1 MKKPDVVMIVVD
13 CLRAESLFGDRRSA
27 SAPAIDRLADR
38 GAVCTSVI
46 TQQNLTAPCFASL
59 LTGTYS
65 SRHRL
70 KCQLGFKL
78 SDSVTSLAEIFRAN
92 GYHTRAEVTGPL
104 HSIYG
109 LDRGFDTY
117 HYRKTSEFFDR
128 SFADSLLGQLDERA
142 DGAPNFLLLHLWDIH
157 APRKVE
163 KSFDDLRYGA
173 DEYDRAISSL
183 DAHLGYFIEAL
194 GEERVVILTGDHGE
208 KLPADGL
215 EPGTALPYFSDKLD
229 LDAFSLWNHI
239 SPDFF
244 FNVQLRTVHWMGQHS
259 PKSMRDKFLQF
270 YFATEK
276 AMSDKRLSNRTK
288 MYLRVNRNEGH
299 GMHLYDYLCRVPLIM
314 AGGDHFAGGVRQ
326 GRQVRQ
332 VDILPTIVEAL
343 ELETGEAN
351 GHDGTS
357 LGPLLRGEEYSEQP
371 ALLEVFGTVV
381 AEEIFSLAGVRT
393 SEYKYIFSPGD
404 PECPEE
410 LYDLKADP
418 MERSNIAPSMPDVR
432 EDMASLYGLCASQSA
447 SLEETSMSVDE
458 EAVLTEKL
466 RALGYID

>member
-1 MKKPDVVMIVVD
+1 MKRPDVVMIVVD
-13 CLRAESLFGDRRSA
+13 CLRAESLFGRRRSA
-27 SAPAIDRLADR
+27 TAPAIDRLAGR

-78 SDSVTSLAEIFRAN
+78 SESVITLAEIFQAN

-104 HSIYG
+104 HAIYA
-109 LDRGFDTY
+109 LDRGFDVY
-117 HYRKTSEFFDR
+117 NYRKTSEFFDGA
-128 SFADSLLGQLDERA
+128 FADRLLRELDERV

-157 APRKVE
+157 HPRKVD
-163 KSFDDLRYGA
+163 KAFDDSRYGH

-208 KLPADGL
+208 KLPGDGL

-229 LDAFSLWNHI
+229 LDAFSPWNHI
-239 SPDFF
+239 SPDIFF
-244 FNVQLRTVHWMGQHS
+244 KVQLRTVHWMGQHA
-259 PKSMRDKFLQF
+259 PKSMREKFLQF
-270 YFATEK
+270 YFATEE
-276 AMSDKRLSNRTK
+276 AMGAKRLKNRTK
-288 MYLRVNRNEGH
+288 MYLRVNRREGH

-314 AGGDHFAGGVRQ
+314 AGGGLFNAGVRLD
-326 GRQVRQ
+326 RQVRQ
-332 VDILPTIVEAL
+332 VDILPTIVDAL
-343 ELETGEAN
+343 GLETGED
-351 GHDGTS
+351 DGRDGMS
-357 LGPLLRGEEYSEQP
+357 LVPLLCGEEIPEQP

-404 PECPEE
+404 GLCPEE
-410 LYDLKADP
+410 LYDLASDP
-418 MERSNIAPSMPDVR
+418 MERTNVAASLPEVR
-432 EDMASLYGLCASQSA
+432 EDMASLYALCASQSA
-447 SLEETSMSVDE
+447 DPGETSMSSE
-458 EAVLTEKL
+458 EEEVLTEKL